1 MSRMD
6 PVLLWL
12 IATSLDQR
20 TFEQLSRRL
29 RLRTTTRSFLA
40 VGDASRHLVYGAGKS
55 KVTFPDAI
63 VDDELRE
70 EARLWLGIVY
80 E

>member
-1 MSRMD
+1 MD
-6 PVLLWL
+6 PALLWL

-20 TFEQLSRRL
+20 TFEQVARRL

-40 VGDASRHLVYGAGKS
+40 VGDANRHLVYGGDYDNI
-55 KVTFPDAI
+55 TFPDAD
-63 VDDELRE
+63 VDDGLRE